1 MLLACYQQSYK
12 DNQYMHIKSSYQ
24 IFHLTTQSLY
34 YILLIFTLYETDRV
48 TDCEVTDCEVTD

>member
-1 MLLACYQQSYK
+1 
-12 DNQYMHIKSSYQ
+12 MHIKSSYQ

-34 YILLIFTLYETDRV
+34 YILLIFILYETDKV